1 MSELFMMVS
10 ILDRHKAKK
19 FLNFYQESGIQV
31 NLNTVAR
38 GTATSEVLDYFG
50 LESIEKILIT
60 SIVTRSVWKNI
71 KKGLQEKMNIDIP
84 GTGIAFIIPLSSI
97 GGKRQLQF
105 LTQNQDFTKG
115 EESTLK
121 DTKYELLIAITNQGY
136 TELVMNAARNQ
147 KAGGG
152 TVIHAKGTGM
162 EGAEKFLGVSLA
174 SEKEMVFIV
183 VRREYKNQI
192 MQAIMEEAGMNSKA
206 KSIVFSLP
214 VTSTAGMRLSEPAS
228 DNSSDS

>member
-19 FLNFYQESGIQV
+19 FLNFYQESGIQI

-38 GTATSEVLDYFG
+38 GTATSDVLDYFG

-60 SIVTRSVWKNI
+60 SFVTREVWK
-71 KKGLQEKMNIDIP
+71 KVQKGLREKMNIDIP
-84 GTGIAFIIPLSSI
+84 GTGIAFIIPLSSV

-105 LTQNQDFTKG
+105 LTQNQNFEKG

-121 DTKYELLIAITNQGY
+121 DTKYELLIVITNQGY
-136 TELVMNAARNQ
+136 TNTVMNAARKE

-162 EGAEKFLGVSLA
+162 EGAEQFLGVSLA
-174 SEKEMVFIV
+174 SEKEMIFIV
-183 VRREYKNQI
+183 VKREDKNNI
-192 MQAIMEEAGMNSKA
+192 MQAIMTEAGMNSKA

-214 VTSTAGMRLSEPAS
+214 VTSTAGMRLMEQPEEME
-228 DNSSDS
+228 

>member
-10 ILDRHKAKK
+10 ILDRNKAKK
-19 FLNFYQESGIQV
+19 FLSFYQKSGIQV
-31 NLNTVAR
+31 NLSTVTR
-38 GTATSEVLDYFG
+38 GTATSDVLDYFG

-60 SIVTRSVWKNI
+60 SIVTREVWQKVR
-71 KKGLQEKMNIDIP
+71 KGLRKKMNIDVP

-105 LTQNQDFTKG
+105 LTQNQNYVKG
-115 EESTLK
+115 EETTLK
-121 DTKYELLIAITNQGY
+121 DTKYELLIVITNQGY
-136 TELVMNAARNQ
+136 TNLVMDAARKEN
-147 KAGGG
+147 AGGG

-162 EGAEKFLGVSLA
+162 EGAEQFLGVSLA

-183 VRREYKNQI
+183 VKREDKNNI
-192 MQAIMEEAGMNSKA
+192 MKAIMTEAGMNSKA

-214 VTSTAGMRLSEPAS
+214 VTSTAGMRMT
-228 DNSSDS
+228 DSYDDDMD

>member
-19 FLNFYQESGIQV
+19 FLNFYQESGIKI

-50 LESIEKILIT
+50 LESIEKIMIT
-60 SIVTRSVWKNI
+60 SFVTREVWKNVR
-71 KKGLQEKMNIDIP
+71 KGLREKLNIDVP

-105 LTQNQDFTKG
+105 LTQNQNFVKG
-115 EESTLK
+115 EESSLK
-121 DTKYELLIAITNQGY
+121 DTKYELLIAVTNQGY
-136 TELVMNAARNQ
+136 TSLVMNAARKEN
-147 KAGGG
+147 AGGG

-162 EGAEKFLGVSLA
+162 EGAEQFLGVSLA
-174 SEKEMVFIV
+174 SEKELVLIV
-183 VRREYKNQI
+183 VKREDKNKI

-214 VTSTAGMRLSEPAS
+214 VTSTAGMRLMEPPEDAE
-228 DNSSDS
+228 